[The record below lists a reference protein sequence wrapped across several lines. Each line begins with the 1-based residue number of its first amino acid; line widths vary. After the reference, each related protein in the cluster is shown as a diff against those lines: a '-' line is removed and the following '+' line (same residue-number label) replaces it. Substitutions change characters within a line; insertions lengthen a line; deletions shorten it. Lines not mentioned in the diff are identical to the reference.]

1 MELVNLLKEN
11 MKLEQLYYIYIL
23 FVGVD
28 IVTGMIKAWQKGNFK
43 SRTLRN
49 GLFVSLGE
57 MVFLALAAI
66 VATLIPIAE
75 LPVFFIFVTMSI
87 KELSSVVENLVEI
100 GVPIPAWL
108 CRGLNVYN
116 ERLDNLDKKEG
127 DKL

>member
-1 MELVNLLKEN
+1 MELMNLLREN
-11 MKLEQLYYIYIL
+11 VKLETLYYIYII

-28 IVTGMIKAWQKGNFK
+28 IITGMIKAWQKGSFK

-75 LPVFFIFVTMSI
+75 MPIFFIFVTMSI

-100 GVPIPAWL
+100 GVKIPAWL
-108 CRGLNVYN
+108 CKGLNVYTQK
-116 ERLDNLDKKEG
+116 LDNLHEKEVE
-127 DKL
+127 